1 LHVKLPFLFNLPLLS
16 NAQKIITKFEPVCC
30 GQKHYLIN
38 FGDMLKGT
46 SCTEE
51 APENVKENQGA
62 LLQSPNSFLVC
73 LLWSQNNQGAF
84 LQKSIFLLGLPFMTS
99 DPVNKFL
106 IIGYCAEIR
115 IYIFFWQ
122 INDQNSR
129 RKLMN
134 VRNQTWSTFYG
145 S

>member
-1 LHVKLPFLFNLPLLS
+1 
-16 NAQKIITKFEPVCC
+16 
-30 GQKHYLIN
+30 
-38 FGDMLKGT
+38 MLKGT

-115 IYIFFWQ
+115 IYIFF
-122 INDQNSR
+122 
-129 RKLMN
+129 LA
-134 VRNQTWSTFYG
+134 NQ
-145 S
+145 